1 MLLLPVGPN
10 GGNQQ
15 FVRVT
20 RAADGGSFHEEI
32 LFGVRYV
39 PLTTPE
45 KQLRNM

>member
-1 MLLLPVGPN
+1 MGPN
-10 GGNQQ
+10 GGAQE

-20 RAADGGSFHEEI
+20 RDERDETKYHETV

-45 KQLRNM
+45 KQLRGR